1 MFTHIDFQLET
12 VLILAAAGLLFQ
24 ILQGRQRPTAD
35 TRVVSAEDYLYKIA
49 RITGAREYEIFRK
62 SAADWPVPESMV
74 KEHFKEYLQHQA
86 TPYYVNDFVRKHK
99 QQVDNLELPPP
110 F

>member
-49 RITGAREYEIFRK
+49 RITGASEYEISRK
-62 SAADWPVPESMV
+62 SAGDWPVPESMV

-86 TPYYVNDFVRKHK
+86 TP
-99 QQVDNLELPPP
+99 
-110 F
+110 